1 MESPDRDFTFLHD
14 SSCRIRRS
22 KNVCNVLKK
31 IEFESLHYAE
41 ETSGVKVKERE
52 ILFCCMHV
60 GGRPLPN
67 DYERFSDSTLKIYR
81 TTYSH

>member
-1 MESPDRDFTFLHD
+1 MFKSYLMESPDRDFTFLHD

-41 ETSGVKVKERE
+41 ETVESKSKRERY
-52 ILFCCMHV
+52 FSAACMLEVDHCQMTIV
-60 GGRPLPN
+60 
-67 DYERFSDSTLKIYR
+67 R
-81 TTYSH
+81 TIQ